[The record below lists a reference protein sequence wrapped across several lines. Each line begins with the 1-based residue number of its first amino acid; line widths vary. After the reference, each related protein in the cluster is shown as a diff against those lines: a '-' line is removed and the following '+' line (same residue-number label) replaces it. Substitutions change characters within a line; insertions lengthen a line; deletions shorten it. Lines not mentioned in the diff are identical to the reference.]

1 MTDAAISLSF
11 PARQGYAIFLRTAV
25 SGAAAAYDL
34 PLDALEDLREAALEA
49 FSALTESAEE
59 GSQALCDIYRAQA
72 DQVTLSLRL
81 GGRAGVPGPEDSAD
95 ITRAVLLPLVNQAQ
109 VFYDARGCTGVRMT
123 LRVG

>member
-49 FSALTESAEE
+49 FSALTESADE
-59 GSQALCDIYRAQA
+59 GAQALCDIYRTQA

-81 GGRAGVPGPEDSAD
+81 GGVPGPEDNAD

>member
-1 MTDAAISLSF
+1 MAS
-11 PARQGYAIFLRTAV
+11 
-25 SGAAAAYDL
+25 YDL

-49 FSALTESAEE
+49 FSALTESVDE
-59 GSQALCDIYRAQA
+59 GAQALCDIYRAQA

-81 GGRAGVPGPEDSAD
+81 GGRAGVPGPEDNAD

>member
-49 FSALTESAEE
+49 FSALTESADE
-59 GSQALCDIYRAQA
+59 GAQA

>member
-34 PLDALEDLREAALEA
+34 PLDALEA

-59 GSQALCDIYRAQA
+59 GAQALCDIYRAQA

-81 GGRAGVPGPEDSAD
+81 GGRAGVPGPEDNAD

>member
-1 MTDAAISLSF
+1 MASKKNPSIFSTLQKT
-11 PARQGYAIFLRTAV
+11 PANASAV
-25 SGAAAAYDL
+25 NGEFTHQI

-49 FSALTESAEE
+49 FSALTESADE
-59 GSQALCDIYRAQA
+59 GAQALCDIYRAQA

>member
-49 FSALTESAEE
+49 FSALTESADE
-59 GSQALCDIYRAQA
+59 GAQALCDIYRAQA

-81 GGRAGVPGPEDSAD
+81 GGRAGVPVRRIAPISPGPCCCRWS
-95 ITRAVLLPLVNQAQ
+95 IRRRCFMMRAA
-109 VFYDARGCTGVRMT
+109 ARACA
-123 LRVG
+123 

>member
-59 GSQALCDIYRAQA
+59 GAQALCDIYRAQA

-81 GGRAGVPGPEDSAD
+81 GGRVPGPEDNAD

>member
-1 MTDAAISLSF
+1 M
-11 PARQGYAIFLRTAV
+11 
-25 SGAAAAYDL
+25 
-34 PLDALEDLREAALEA
+34 EA
-49 FSALTESAEE
+49 FSALTESADE
-59 GSQALCDIYRAQA
+59 GAQALCDIYRAQA

>member
-49 FSALTESAEE
+49 FSALTESAE
-59 GSQALCDIYRAQA
+59 G
-72 DQVTLSLRL
+72 LSWQPS
-81 GGRAGVPGPEDSAD
+81 GWDF
-95 ITRAVLLPLVNQAQ
+95 Q
-109 VFYDARGCTGVRMT
+109 TGKNPWRISD
-123 LRVG
+123 

>member
-1 MTDAAISLSF
+1 MRIMAIDYGDARTGVAFSDLTGSIV
-11 PARQGYAIFLRTAV
+11 GRTAV
-25 SGAAAAYDL
+25 VHERDTARLLAS
-34 PLDALEDLREAALEA
+34 
-49 FSALTESAEE
+49 LTKLIAEE
-59 GSQALCDIYRAQA
+59 GAQALCDIYRAQA

-81 GGRAGVPGPEDSAD
+81 GGRAGVPGPEDNAD